1 MGAAPALDEALL
13 ASLMYGLMP
22 LWAAAGVGDW
32 LCHRWQRMER
42 TAGLGESALHLLMLL
57 ILAPATL
64 AALFLQINAHLLAWL
79 VAACVAHELVFWWDL
94 AYASRRRTIP
104 PVEQWVHGIQF
115 ATPWVGLAGL
125 ALLHR
130 DQAVALIG
138 LAGAPLADWT
148 LRIKDDPLPAD
159 YVAVVLVAGALL
171 VCLPFLEEFWR
182 CLRVRRAG
190 GGQAS
195 GRLRDHQVE
204 DHDERQEGRYAK
216 QHPVPEE
223 LPVARR

>member
-1 MGAAPALDEALL
+1 MGAVSALDEALL
-13 ASLMYGLMP
+13 TGLMYGLMP

-32 LCHRWQRMER
+32 LCHRWQRLER

-64 AALFLQINAHLLAWL
+64 AALFLQINAQVLAWL
-79 VAACVAHELVFWWDL
+79 VAACVGHELVFWWDL

-104 PVEQWVHGIQF
+104 PVEQWVHGVQF
-115 ATPWVGLAGL
+115 AIPWVGLAGL

-130 DQAVALIG
+130 DQAAALLG

-148 LRIKDDPLPAD
+148 IRPKENPLPWS
-159 YVAVVLVAGALL
+159 YVAIVLVAGAVL
-171 VCLPFLEEFWR
+171 VCLPFLEEFLR
-182 CLRVRRAG
+182 CLRVHRAG
-190 GGQAS
+190 GGQGS
-195 GRLRDHQVE
+195 RRFGHHQVE
-204 DHDERQEGRYAK
+204 DDHQREEGRYAK
-216 QHPVPEE
+216 QYPIPKE